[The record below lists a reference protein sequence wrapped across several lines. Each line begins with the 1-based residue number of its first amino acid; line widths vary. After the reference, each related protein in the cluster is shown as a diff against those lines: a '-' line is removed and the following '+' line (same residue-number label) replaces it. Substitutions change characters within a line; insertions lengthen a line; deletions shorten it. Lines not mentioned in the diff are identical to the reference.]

1 MSELP
6 KEVLDEYLG
15 ETREMLE
22 RLSMNLGMVEKK
34 IHNDETLNS
43 IYRDMHSIKGSSYL
57 FGFRHIGELA
67 HAMETALDPIRH
79 KLVTV
84 SSSMM
89 DALYGG
95 LDLIG
100 KMTEGISENGA
111 EGDHNTSG
119 LAKLIPLLAD
129 LTVSSI
135 GGDLRASNDRTGA
148 QEYIF
153 NHDSPSTSPSS
164 IQSSIQ
170 STSPSS
176 IQSTSPSTTA
186 KGIPSMLTPTPA
198 SNQTPTSHIH
208 SGTMGTA
215 PAANPAAPSATK
227 LASPTFTESA
237 PVPQPSKTREFSP
250 ASVQA
255 AKTLTGATA
264 GPAMTATPSAA
275 APSETA
281 TSSAGA
287 SASVGGGGSAGGGS
301 AGGGGHDSGGRKP
314 ADDGLAKDDHGGDT
328 STIRIQVS
336 LLDNLMNLVGE
347 LVLVRNQVIQFTDRN
362 ADQDFQK
369 LSQRLN
375 IVTSELQND
384 VMKTRMQ
391 PVGTILTKFHRVVRD
406 MSRDLGK
413 KIELKLEGV
422 ETELDKTL
430 VEAVKDPLTHL
441 VRNSVDHGL
450 EKPEERRLSGKSETG
465 TVVIRSYHEGGQV
478 IIEIKDDGRGLS
490 RDKIGKKAVE
500 KGLLTEE
507 QLARMPERDVQA
519 LIFSPG
525 FSTADKVTN
534 ISGRGV
540 GMDVVKTNIERIG
553 GAIDLSSTVN
563 QGTTIRL
570 KIPLTLAIIPALVIK
585 VEGTRFAIAQVKVVE
600 LVRVEREKKGS
611 GRIELLQGRPVYR
624 LRGQLLPLIDL
635 CTTLNIKADSPDDLV
650 LKPINN
656 IVVLNSES
664 GMFGL
669 IVDEVVD
676 NADIVVKP
684 LSKMLK
690 NLSTYSGATIMGD
703 GAVVLILDVPG
714 LASAAHLSSGSEET
728 RGATR
733 DLGTDKSLSDAAE
746 YLFVDLGVPGHYA
759 IPLCL
764 VNRLEEFEPKLVEV
778 SGAQR
783 VVRYRDSLL
792 PLIQIGKHLDLP
804 GIGTDTRHVD
814 DRVSIVVVSKLNR
827 LFGLEV
833 KNIVDIVQINSTI
846 DSDLSDRPG
855 IHGSLIHGSEV
866 IVVIDAHKIIDDSV
880 KKISGG
886 SALPQTA
893 FKLRETKAV
902 ITTAAKSDADARTMR
917 STLKIL
923 LAEDTAFFR
932 RHVKTFLEVAGFT
945 VVTVVNGEEGFKT
958 LEESRPNEYAM
969 VVTDIEMP
977 ILDGFELVKK
987 IRALERTAN
996 LPVIALTTRV
1006 RKVDIDRGK
1015 EVGFNAYLEKF
1026 NGEIL
1031 VQNMDLIFG
1040 IVA

>member
-1 MSELP
+1 LEAVLRASTFYFNLFYFEHHRWEREMSELP

-22 RLSMNLGMVEKK
+22 RLSMNLGLVEKK
-34 IHNDETLNS
+34 THNDETLNS

-79 KLVTV
+79 KLVSV
-84 SSSMM
+84 SSPMM

-100 KMTEGISENGA
+100 KMTDGISENGA
-111 EGDHNTSG
+111 EGEHITSG
-119 LAKLIPLLAD
+119 LSKLIPLLAD
-129 LTVSSI
+129 LTVSSL
-135 GGDLRASNDRTGA
+135 GGDLRASNDSVGA
-148 QEYIF
+148 
-153 NHDSPSTSPSS
+153 HDSILNRNPSVTV
-164 IQSSIQ
+164 
-170 STSPSS
+170 
-176 IQSTSPSTTA
+176 TA
-186 KGIPSMLTPTPA
+186 TAEILGKQNMQTPPTHPTPTPSITA
-198 SNQTPTSHIH
+198 TLAQPAAQKTPAT
-208 SGTMGTA
+208 TAATTA
-215 PAANPAAPSATK
+215 PAAA
-227 LASPTFTESA
+227 
-237 PVPQPSKTREFSP
+237 PQPSKKLEFTP

-255 AKTLTGATA
+255 AKPLTGATA
-264 GPAMTATPSAA
+264 APAMTASASSSTPSAA
-275 APSETA
+275 GPS
-281 TSSAGA
+281 SGGAG
-287 SASVGGGGSAGGGS
+287 ASVGGSGGGS
-301 AGGGGHDSGGRKP
+301 GGSGHDSGGRKP
-314 ADDGLAKDDHGGDT
+314 ADDGAAKDDHGGDT

-347 LVLVRNQVIQFTDRN
+347 LVLVRNQVLQFTDRN

-450 EKPEERRLSGKSETG
+450 EKPEERRMSGKTETG
-465 TVVIRSYHEGGQV
+465 TVLIRSYHEGGQV

-500 KGLLTEE
+500 KGILTEE
-507 QLARMPERDVQA
+507 QLARMPEREVQA
-519 LIFSPG
+519 LIFAPG
-525 FSTADKVTN
+525 FSTAEKVTN

-563 QGTTIRL
+563 HGTSIRL

-585 VEGTRFAIAQVKVVE
+585 VMGTRFAIAQVKVVE

-624 LRGQLLPLIDL
+624 LRGQLLPLVDL
-635 CTTLNIKADSPDDLV
+635 CATLGIKADSPDELV

-690 NLSTYSGATIMGD
+690 NLATYSGATIMGD

-714 LASAAHLSSGSEET
+714 LALAAHLSAGSEET

-733 DLGTDKSLSDAAE
+733 DLATDKSLSDAAE

-792 PLIQIGKHLDLP
+792 PLIQISKHLDLP
-804 GIGTDTRHVD
+804 GSGSDLKTSE
-814 DRVSIVVVSKLNR
+814 DRVSIVVISKLNR

-846 DSDLSDRPG
+846 DSNLSDRPG

-866 IVVIDAHKIIDDSV
+866 IVVLDAHKIIDDSV

-893 FKLRETKAV
+893 FKLRDTKALV
-902 ITTAAKSDADARTMR
+902 TAVAKSDSDARSMR
-917 STLKIL
+917 SKLKIL
-923 LAEDTAFFR
+923 LTEDTAFFR
-932 RHVKTFLEVAGFT
+932 RHVKTFLEEAGFV
-945 VVTVVNGEEGFKT
+945 VVTAVNGEEGFKII
-958 LEESRPNEYAM
+958 EESRPNEYAM

-987 IRALERTAN
+987 LRALEKTAN

-1006 RKVDIDRGK
+1006 RKVDIDRGA

-1031 VQNMDLIFG
+1031 VQNMDQMFG
-1040 IVA
+1040 ITK

>member
-34 IHNDETLNS
+34 THNDETLNS

-100 KMTEGISENGA
+100 KMTECISENGA

-119 LAKLIPLLAD
+119 LANLIPLLAD
-129 LTVSSI
+129 LTVSSL
-135 GGDLRASNDRTGA
+135 GGHLRASNDRAGA
-148 QEYIF
+148 HESIL
-153 NHDSPSTSPSS
+153 NHDSPSTS
-164 IQSSIQ
+164 
-170 STSPSS
+170 
-176 IQSTSPSTTA
+176 TTA
-186 KGIPSMLTPTPA
+186 KGAPSMLTPTPV
-198 SNQTPTSHIH
+198 SNPAPVSHIH
-208 SGTMGTA
+208 FGTMGT
-215 PAANPAAPSATK
+215 PPVENPAVFSVTK
-227 LASPTFTESA
+227 LAPLTASA
-237 PVPQPSKTREFSP
+237 SSPVPQSSKTLEFSP

-255 AKTLTGATA
+255 AKSLNGATA
-264 GPAMTATPSAA
+264 GHVMTATPSAS
-275 APSETA
+275 APSETTPSPA
-281 TSSAGA
+281 VANA
-287 SASVGGGGSAGGGS
+287 LVGGGGS
-301 AGGGGHDSGGRKP
+301 AGGGGHDSGGHDSGGRKP
-314 ADDGLAKDDHGGDT
+314 ADDGAAKDDHGGDA

-362 ADQDFQK
+362 TDQDFQK

-413 KIELKLEGV
+413 KIELELEGV

-450 EKPEERRLSGKSETG
+450 EKPEERRKNGKSETG

-490 RDKIGKKAVE
+490 REKIGQKAVE

-519 LIFSPG
+519 LIFAPG

-553 GAIDLSSTVN
+553 GAIDLSSKVN

-600 LVRVEREKKGS
+600 LVRVERDKKGS

-635 CTTLNIKADSPDDLV
+635 CATLNIKADSPDDLV

-714 LASAAHLSSGSEET
+714 LALAAHLSSGSEET

-733 DLGTDKSLSDAAE
+733 DLGTEKNLSDAAE
-746 YLFVDLGVPGHYA
+746 YLFVDLGVSGHYA

-764 VNRLEEFEPKLVEV
+764 VNRLEEFEPNLVEV

-783 VVRYRDSLL
+783 VVRYRDCLL

-804 GIGTDTRHVD
+804 GAGSDVKTSA
-814 DRVSIVVVSKLNR
+814 DRISIVVISKLNR

-846 DSDLSDRPG
+846 DSNLSDRPG

-866 IVVIDAHKIIDDSV
+866 VVVLDAHKIIDDSV

-917 STLKIL
+917 GKLKIL

-932 RHVKTFLEVAGFT
+932 RHVKTFLEESGFT

-958 LEESRPNEYAM
+958 LEEARLNEYAM

-977 ILDGFELVKK
+977 ILDGFEMVKK
-987 IRALERTAN
+987 IRALEKTAN